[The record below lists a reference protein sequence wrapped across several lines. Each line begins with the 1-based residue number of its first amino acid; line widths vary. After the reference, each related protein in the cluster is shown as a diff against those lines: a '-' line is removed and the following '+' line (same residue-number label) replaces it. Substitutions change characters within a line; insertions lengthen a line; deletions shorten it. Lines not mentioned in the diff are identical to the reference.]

1 LTKAATPFAL
11 VLCLALAASGATHP
25 ASADSG
31 TLIPITTHVELAT
44 FYVRVAVSGGPNE
57 DYLLDTGSGY
67 MTITDST
74 LSQLMKAGTATYVRE
89 LDGQMADGRVMRVA
103 VYRLKEIIVGESCR
117 IRDIEAAVLPGSS
130 RGLFGLSA
138 LRRLSPFELS
148 TDPPSLRLS
157 NCLG

>member
-1 LTKAATPFAL
+1 LTKAAAPLAIA
-11 VLCLALAASGATHP
+11 LCLALAASGAARA
-25 ASADSG
+25 ASAGTG

-57 DYLLDTGSGY
+57 DYLLDTGSGF

-74 LSQLMKAGTATYVRE
+74 LSQLMRAGTATYLRE
-89 LDGQMADGRVMRVA
+89 LDGRMADGREMRVA
-103 VYRLKEIIVGESCR
+103 VYRLKEIVVGESCR
-117 IRDIEAAVLPGSS
+117 IRDIEVAVLPGAS